1 MKEEMMITSYF
12 IVVLVV
18 IYLELPHL
26 KFFSVSTVPMI
37 VVFVAEYNK

>member
-1 MKEEMMITSYF
+1 MKEEMMITSYS

-26 KFFSVSTVPMI
+26 KFFSVSKVP
-37 VVFVAEYNK
+37 VVEFVAEYNK

>member
-1 MKEEMMITSYF
+1 MKEEMMITSFF

-26 KFFSVSTVPMI
+26 KLFSVSTVPI
-37 VVFVAEYNK
+37 VEFVAEYNK

>member
-1 MKEEMMITSYF
+1 MMITSYS

-26 KFFSVSTVPMI
+26 KFFSVSKES
-37 VVFVAEYNK
+37 VVEFVAEYNK